1 MTNTY
6 PVIQGAS
13 GRPVSLMRMRLPATK
28 TGASPADRHPGFV
41 YLASLASGSRRT
53 MRQALDV
60 MAGIVS
66 GGVLD
71 AETMRWDALRYTHT
85 TAVRSI
91 LAERYA
97 PSTANKTLAALPGCP
112 SVIPP
117 RSHPGDWGVYSL
129 LHEAFL

>member
-1 MTNTY
+1 
-6 PVIQGAS
+6 
-13 GRPVSLMRMRLPATK
+13 MRMGIPATK
-28 TGASPADRHPGFV
+28 PKAPQADRHPAFT
-41 YLASLASGSRRT
+41 YLASLSPGSRRT

-85 TAVRSI
+85 TAVRSV

-97 PSTANKTLAALPGCP
+97 P
-112 SVIPP
+112 
-117 RSHPGDWGVYSL
+117 
-129 LHEAFL
+129 